1 MDDPTRGRPRPW
13 IIVNPSKHEDPQAFM
28 DRINRKAKELG
39 IDHVHWR
46 ETTREDPGTG
56 QAVRAL
62 EEGASVVIAAGGD
75 GTVRAVAAGMAG
87 SGVRMG
93 IIPVGTGNVL
103 AGNLSIP
110 DDPEDALAVAL
121 DRNHRCASKMPRRNP
136 ISPPRAGCA
145 SPHGLLCTPRSL
157 FRARRNRP
165 RRSSR
170 ARTSTRASSSQAWAT
185 TVPRWRTRTPS

>member
-1 MDDPTRGRPRPW
+1 M
-13 IIVNPSKHEDPQAFM
+13 NPSKHDDPQAFK
-28 DRINRKAKELG
+28 DLINRKAKELG

-62 EEGASVVIAAGGD
+62 KEGASIVIAAGGD

-110 DDPEDALAVAL
+110 DDPAHALAVAL
-121 DRNHRCASKMPRRNP
+121 DANHRPVDLAWVRVEDITEPSALLNCLPFLGHRN
-136 ISPPRAGCA
+136 
-145 SPHGLLCTPRSL
+145 
-157 FRARRNRP
+157 
-165 RRSSR
+165 
-170 ARTSTRASSSQAWAT
+170 
-185 TVPRWRTRTPS
+185 

>member
-1 MDDPTRGRPRPW
+1 M
-13 IIVNPSKHEDPQAFM
+13 NPSKHEDPQAFKEL
-28 DRINRKAKELG
+28 INRKAKELG

-75 GTVRAVAAGMAG
+75 GTVHAVAAGMAG

-103 AGNLSIP
+103 AGNLSVP
-110 DDPEDALAVAL
+110 DDPEEALAVAL
-121 DRNHRCASKMPRRNP
+121 DRNHRAVDLAWVRIEDVTQESTQPAEGGLRLAARTALHPEASAADQGAPASSNEPARGRVRVPRR
-136 ISPPRAGCA
+136 RGAWGYDGA
-145 SPHGLLCTPRSL
+145 TMADTTP
-157 FRARRNRP
+157 N
-165 RRSSR
+165 
-170 ARTSTRASSSQAWAT
+170 
-185 TVPRWRTRTPS
+185 